1 MIKCIMNE
9 ITQNTK
15 HSVTAVQTV
24 FNRSYILSN
33 NKYSVV
39 FLKVNIQAFIKKKKI
54 VETCK
59 CISDM
64 RNQVSE
70 APDHTCLQ

>member
-33 NKYSVV
+33 NKYSVI
-39 FLKVNIQAFIKKKKI
+39 FLKVNIQAFIKKKKNCRDLQMYI
-54 VETCK
+54 RYEK
-59 CISDM
+59 SDIG
-64 RNQVSE
+64 S
-70 APDHTCLQ
+70 A

>member
-1 MIKCIMNE
+1 MNE

-33 NKYSVV
+33 NKYSVI

-64 RNQVSE
+64 RNQILEV
-70 APDHTCLQ
+70 PDHTCFQ

>member
-1 MIKCIMNE
+1 MNE

-33 NKYSVV
+33 NKYSVI
-39 FLKVNIQAFIKKKKI
+39 FLKVNIQAFIKKKFKNCRDLQMYI
-54 VETCK
+54 RYEK
-59 CISDM
+59 SDIG
-64 RNQVSE
+64 S
-70 APDHTCLQ
+70 A

>member
-1 MIKCIMNE
+1 MNE

-33 NKYSVV
+33 NKYSVI
-39 FLKVNIQAFIKKKKI
+39 FLKVNIQAFIKKKKKNCRDLQMYI
-54 VETCK
+54 RYEK
-59 CISDM
+59 SDIG
-64 RNQVSE
+64 S
-70 APDHTCLQ
+70 A